1 MKITLIA
8 GARPN
13 FMKIAA
19 LIHAIQ
25 AAQKQGKNVQ
35 FRLVHTG
42 QHYDKNMS
50 DTFFEELGIPAPD
63 VNLGCGGG
71 TQAEQTAAIMVAFE
85 KELLAHPTDVVLV
98 VGDVTSTMACSI
110 VAKKLNTKV
119 CHVEAGIRSW
129 DLTMPEEINRMVT
142 DSLADYMFTTSE
154 VANRNLHR
162 MGAYP
167 QPLPEGMGERPTPN
181 PSLKG
186 GEYRRGDCFARVFG
200 AHTADRSQYDLMKE
214 NASTN
219 RKNPTE
225 AEAIMWSLLRRN
237 NLGLHFRRQHII
249 LDYIVDFACI
259 EKGLIIELDGGY
271 HNNPEQQQ
279 LDLQRTAHLQ
289 QLGYTELRFANEELL
304 CEPESVIEKIESIA
318 FSLPSLQGRDGERP
332 CQRYWFVGNVMIDTL
347 LANRAR
353 FRKPEVWDRLGL
365 KEKQYI
371 VMTMHR
377 PANVDEENH
386 LRAMMEQIIDNVH
399 GLPVIFPIHPRTAKI
414 FYNLWKPTSDS
425 SLKGREVCED
435 SEDILA
441 KRFPN
446 LHIVE
451 PLGYLE
457 FNYLVERAKAV
468 VTDSG
473 GITEE
478 TTVMGVPCITLR
490 DNTERP
496 ETCTVGTNELIGT
509 KPEAIKPALDKLFAG
524 EWKKGA
530 IPELWDGH
538 AAERIIAILAEL

>member
-1 MKITLIA
+1 
-8 GARPN
+8 
-13 FMKIAA
+13 MKIAA

-154 VANRNLHR
+154 VANRNLRR
-162 MGAYP
+162 MGAELVEGLALSVERSAKVDSGKS
-167 QPLPEGMGERPTPN
+167 LPEDKYAYERVPQ
-181 PSLKG
+181 K
-186 GEYRRGDCFARVFG
+186 VW
-200 AHTADRSQYDLMKE
+200 H
-214 NASTN
+214 
-219 RKNPTE
+219 
-225 AEAIMWSLLRRN
+225 
-237 NLGLHFRRQHII
+237 
-249 LDYIVDFACI
+249 
-259 EKGLIIELDGGY
+259 
-271 HNNPEQQQ
+271 
-279 LDLQRTAHLQ
+279 
-289 QLGYTELRFANEELL
+289 
-304 CEPESVIEKIESIA
+304 
-318 FSLPSLQGRDGERP
+318 
-332 CQRYWFVGNVMIDTL
+332 VGNVMIDTL

-365 KEKQYI
+365 NEKQYI

-414 FYNLWKPTSDS
+414 
-425 SLKGREVCED
+425 LKELM
-435 SEDILA
+435 SEGMNELTIEE
-441 KRFPN
+441 RFPN

>member
-1 MKITLIA
+1 
-8 GARPN
+8 
-13 FMKIAA
+13 MKIAP
-19 LIHAIQ
+19 LIKAIQ
-25 AAQKQGKNVQ
+25 EWNELTNERLTNERSLIQY
-35 FRLVHTG
+35 RLVHTG

-85 KELLAHPTDVVLV
+85 KELMAHPTDVVLV

-154 VANRNLHR
+154 VANRNLVR
-162 MGAYP
+162 LGAT
-167 QPLPEGMGERPTPN
+167 LMNDGMNELTN
-181 PSLKG
+181 
-186 GEYRRGDCFARVFG
+186 E
-200 AHTADRSQYDLMKE
+200 RSQ
-214 NASTN
+214 
-219 RKNPTE
+219 
-225 AEAIMWSLLRRN
+225 
-237 NLGLHFRRQHII
+237 
-249 LDYIVDFACI
+249 
-259 EKGLIIELDGGY
+259 
-271 HNNPEQQQ
+271 
-279 LDLQRTAHLQ
+279 QR
-289 QLGYTELRFANEELL
+289 
-304 CEPESVIEKIESIA
+304 V
-318 FSLPSLQGRDGERP
+318 
-332 CQRYWFVGNVMIDTL
+332 WFVGNVMIDTL
-347 LANRAR
+347 MANRSR
-353 FRKPEVWDRLGL
+353 FRKPQVWDELGL
-365 KEKQYI
+365 KEKEYI

-377 PANVDEENH
+377 PGNVDEESH
-386 LRAMMEQIIDNVH
+386 LKAMMEQIITNVH
-399 GLPVIFPIHPRTAKI
+399 GLPIIFPIHPRTA
-414 FYNLWKPTSDS
+414 LR
-425 SLKGREVCED
+425 LKELM
-435 SEDILA
+435 SEGVNELMNE
-441 KRFPN
+441 RFSN

-451 PLGYLE
+451 PMGYLE

-509 KPEAIKPALDKLFAG
+509 NPKAIKPALDKLFAG

-538 AAERIIAILAEL
+538 TAARIVEILAGLGDRTA